1 LSEPIIITRHLSYTY
16 RTGPLIKVALDDIN
30 LQVERGSCVAI
41 IGVTGS
47 GKSTLVQHFNG
58 LLRPTAGS
66 VIVAGIDTSARNAD
80 LAGLRQCVGMLFQ
93 QPEAQLFARTI
104 FADVAFGP
112 RRMKLSKREV
122 RTRVFKALE
131 IVGLPPHDFAQRS
144 PFGLSGGQ
152 MRRVALAG
160 ILAMSPEILVLDEP
174 TTGLDADAR
183 LEFYSY
189 LRRVRQEQ
197 GVTII
202 LVSHDMSEVATLA
215 DWLCILHEGRM
226 VSQGPP
232 RLTLSQVDAL
242 RTWGL
247 AAPPLSELL
256 ALLRRRGIAIPAQV
270 FTPDEAFEVLQSL
283 YNDQAANLQ
292 VEQEKNHVT

>member
-1 LSEPIIITRHLSYTY
+1 MTEHIIITRHLSHTY
-16 RTGPLIKVALDDIN
+16 RSGPHIKAALVDIN
-30 LQVERGSCVAI
+30 LQIAWGSCVAI

-58 LLRPTAGS
+58 LLRPTTGS
-66 VIVAGIDTSARNAD
+66 VIVDGIDTSARNAD
-80 LAGLRQCVGMLFQ
+80 LLGLRRRVGMLFQ
-93 QPEAQLFARTI
+93 LPEAQLFAHTI
-104 FADVAFGP
+104 YADVAFGP

-131 IVGLPPHDFAQRS
+131 IVGLPPHDFAQHS
-144 PFGLSGGQ
+144 PFDLSGGQ

-160 ILAMSPEILVLDEP
+160 VLAMSPTILVLDEP

-189 LRRVRQEQ
+189 LRRIQQEQ

-202 LVSHDMSEVATLA
+202 LVSHDMAEVATLA
-215 DWLCILHEGRM
+215 DWLCIIHEGHL

-232 RLTLSQVDAL
+232 RRIFSQVDEL

-256 ALLRRRGIAIPAQV
+256 ALLRKRGIAIPVDV
-270 FTPDEAFEVLQSL
+270 FTLDEAFATLQTL
-283 YNDQAANLQ
+283 YNEGTRLQ
-292 VEQEKNHVT
+292 LQQEKKHV